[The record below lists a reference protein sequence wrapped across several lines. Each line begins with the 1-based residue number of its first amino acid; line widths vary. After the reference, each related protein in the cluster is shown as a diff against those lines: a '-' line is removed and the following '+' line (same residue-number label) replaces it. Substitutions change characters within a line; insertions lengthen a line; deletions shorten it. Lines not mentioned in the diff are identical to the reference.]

1 MKKILITLLVLSLL
15 GALGFGIW
23 WATKP
28 DAPAREGPQSRR
40 GGGAMSGPMPV
51 QVTQAVT
58 RPMPVTLDAI
68 GSVEAGH
75 RVEIRPQVSGTLASV
90 NFTEGQT
97 VREGQLLFRID
108 PALFEAAV
116 AQARAALQ
124 RDQAQLREAQAQARR
139 LQPLASRE
147 YITRQE
153 YEQAQANASALAA
166 TVAADRAQLRQ
177 AEIQLGYS
185 RIHAPISGVAGNLA
199 VRAGNLVGAN
209 DTTPLVVINQITPVR
224 VAFNLPQEQLD
235 SVRAAQAQGSVR
247 VQALSQDTGKLL
259 EEGPLVFIDN
269 TVNAAN
275 GTVLMKAEM
284 PNQNQTLWP
293 GQFVAVRMILRVQP
307 EALVIPTV
315 ALRTGQ
321 DGSYVFVAAQGKT
334 QMRPVTLDRQIGE
347 LVVIAK
353 GLRPGEQVITQIPRN
368 LAPGQSIRVQGA
380 GGGDGARP
388 NATQR
393 PEARP

>member
-1 MKKILITLLVLSLL
+1 MKKTLITLIVLFLL
-15 GALGFGIW
+15 GAVGFGIW

-28 DAPAREGPQSRR
+28 DAPAQEGPQGHR
-40 GGGAMSGPMPV
+40 GGGAMRGPMPV
-51 QVTQAVT
+51 QVSQVVA

-75 RVEIRPQVSGTLASV
+75 RVEIRPQVSGTLESV

-97 VREGQLLFRID
+97 VRAGQLLFRID
-108 PALFEAAV
+108 PALFEATV

-124 RDQAQLREAQAQARR
+124 RDQAQLLEAQAQARR

-153 YEQAQANASALAA
+153 YEQSQANASALAA

-185 RIHAPISGVAGNLA
+185 RIHAPINGVAGNLA
-199 VRAGNLVGAN
+199 VRSGNLVSASS
-209 DTTPLVVINQITPVR
+209 TTPLVVINQITPVR

-235 SVRAAQAQGSVR
+235 SVRAAKAEDTVK
-247 VQALSQDTGKLL
+247 VEALSQDTGKRLG
-259 EEGPLVFIDN
+259 EGPLVFIDN

-284 PNQNQTLWP
+284 PNQQQALWP
-293 GQFVAVRMILRVQP
+293 GQFVAVRMTLRVQP
-307 EALVIPTV
+307 DALVIPIV

-321 DGSYVFVAAQGKT
+321 DGSYVFVAKQDKAQL
-334 QMRPVTLDRQIGE
+334 RPVTLDRQVGD
-347 LVVIAK
+347 LAVIAR
-353 GLRPGEQVITQIPRN
+353 GLRPGEQVITRIPRN
-368 LAPGQSIRVQGA
+368 LAPGQKIRIQRPGRGA
-380 GGGDGARP
+380 AGHSPAGARP
-388 NATQR
+388 
-393 PEARP
+393 

>member
-1 MKKILITLLVLSLL
+1 MKKILITLLVISLL
-15 GALGFGIW
+15 GAAGFGIW

-28 DAPAREGPQSRR
+28 DAPAQEGPQGRR
-40 GGGAMSGPMPV
+40 GGGSMRGPMPV

-75 RVEIRPQVSGTLASV
+75 RVEIRPQVSGTLESV

-108 PALFEAAV
+108 PALFETAV

-224 VAFNLPQEQLD
+224 VTFNLPQEQLD
-235 SVRAAQAQGSVR
+235 SVRAAKADGTVK
-247 VQALSQDTGKLL
+247 VEALSQDTGKLL

-293 GQFVAVRMILRVQP
+293 GQFVAVRMTLRVQP
-307 EALVIPTV
+307 EALVIPSV

-321 DGSYVFVAAQGKT
+321 EGSYVFVAAQGKA
-334 QMRPVTLDRQIGE
+334 QMRPVTLDRQIGD
-347 LVVIAK
+347 LAVIAK
-353 GLRPGEQVITQIPRN
+353 GLRPGEQVITQIPRK
-368 LAPGQSIRVQGA
+368 LAPGQKIRVQRPGQP
-380 GGGDGARP
+380 GGARSS
-388 NATQR
+388 AAQR